1 MSAAPSGVLQRMSGR
16 PDGLEERAGLPAPSR
31 RTKRFMSSVRAV
43 GASCAKDCALRA
55 VRNFSND
62 GSSCAH
68 AAASR
73 SRRAA
78 EGASGAGFR
87 ADGDGGAVAGLAE
100 VSESGREL
108 DSWPKTTK
116 GALNTSSTAETTTR
130 KYLQI
135 ILSVLC

>member
-31 RTKRFMSSVRAV
+31 RTKRFMSSVR
-43 GASCAKDCALRA
+43 ALRA

-130 KYLQI
+130 KYLRI